1 MRSML
6 LAAVALMAFAPAS
19 SALADPGRH
28 GGPGHADGRKFHGEG
43 HGRHDHKARRGHGH
57 DKWRGRPEWR
67 AYAGPRAGYWYAPG
81 YGYRPVSRDVVW
93 RRGAYLPARY
103 RTYYVQEPA
112 FYRLAPAPRGHRWV
126 YGADSFVL
134 IAVSTGLITSVV
146 AMSDGPPAWEPR
158 REAAEVR
165 VERRPE
171 PVVISRND
179 EVWRDTDGRYRCR
192 RADGTVGLV
201 IGGAVGALVG
211 RELDGGRDRT
221 AGTILGAAGGALL
234 GRELE
239 RSGARCQ

>member
-1 MRSML
+1 ML

-239 RSGARCQ
+239 RSGARCE